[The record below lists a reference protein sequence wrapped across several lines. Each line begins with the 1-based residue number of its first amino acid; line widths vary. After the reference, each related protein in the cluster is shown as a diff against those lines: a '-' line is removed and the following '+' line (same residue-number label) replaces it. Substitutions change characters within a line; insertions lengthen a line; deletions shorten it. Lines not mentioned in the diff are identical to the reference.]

1 MPRKQS
7 LFSLTS
13 DIFIPTYLFCMNGH
27 FSHHETEKSYS
38 REKEIVNLLLITDLR
53 WLKKHWEITLG
64 SMPNESL
71 GKYAIMSNFKSLLS
85 SVMESSKLLLISSYK
100 NLVYL
105 NGKHTSRDFCF
116 KLAKRNFLN
125 GPILVLLKKNIAPSY
140 LFHNIHNTSYIFILL
155 ILCDWCLLSRTR
167 T

>member
-1 MPRKQS
+1 
-7 LFSLTS
+7 
-13 DIFIPTYLFCMNGH
+13 
-27 FSHHETEKSYS
+27 
-38 REKEIVNLLLITDLR
+38 
-53 WLKKHWEITLG
+53 
-64 SMPNESL
+64 MPNESL

-125 GPILVLLKKNIAPSY
+125 GPILVLLKK
-140 LFHNIHNTSYIFILL
+140 ILL
-155 ILCDWCLLSRTR
+155 QVTFFTIYIIPHTFLFYLYFVIDVCYPELEHSFP
-167 T
+167 